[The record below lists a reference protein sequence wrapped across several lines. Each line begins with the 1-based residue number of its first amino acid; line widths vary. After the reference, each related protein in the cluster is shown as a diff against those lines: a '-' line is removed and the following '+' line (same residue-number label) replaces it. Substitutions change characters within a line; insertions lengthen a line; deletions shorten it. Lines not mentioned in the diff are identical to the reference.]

1 VNTINTVE
9 GGTHLIGLKSA
20 LTRTINAYADANGLF
35 KNVKEYPS
43 GDDVREGLTGVIS
56 VQVPEPQFEGQT
68 KGKLGN
74 SEVKG
79 IVEAIVNEQLAIFL
93 EENPSVAHKVVD
105 KALTAARA
113 REAARK
119 ARDLTRRKGLLES
132 SALPG
137 KLADCSERD
146 PALSEIYLVE
156 GDSAGG
162 SAKQGRDRNFQA
174 ILPLRGKILNVEKAR
189 LEKMLSSQ
197 EIQVLITALGAGI
210 GRDDFDIEKIR
221 YHRIIIMTDA
231 DVDGSHIR
239 TLLLTFFFRHMRPV
253 IERGYLHI
261 AQPPLYKV
269 KRGQSEMYLKNQ
281 FAFDEHVLHLATEK
295 LHLIRPGAGDGVHSE
310 QLIALTRRVQMFE
323 QLLGRLAR
331 RHQDAR
337 VLRQIAL
344 CDWLAAPLL
353 RDQEETRY
361 LQRTLQETLQHYGD
375 ILQEARLEW
384 DEDHHCYR
392 IVVVTRGTTATF
404 TTVVDYALLVS
415 QEMRDL
421 RALARQFEELGTPP
435 YILRSGEVEHVAGDF
450 VELLQAVHTAGSKD
464 LNIQRYK
471 GLGEMNPS
479 QLWET
484 TMDPTRRTLL
494 QVTIED
500 AVEADYIFT
509 TLMGDQVDPRKAFI
523 EQHAREVAHLD
534 I

>member
-1 VNTINTVE
+1 
-9 GGTHLIGLKSA
+9 
-20 LTRTINAYADANGLF
+20 
-35 KNVKEYPS
+35 
-43 GDDVREGLTGVIS
+43 
-56 VQVPEPQFEGQT
+56 
-68 KGKLGN
+68 
-74 SEVKG
+74 VKG

-93 EENPSVAHKVVD
+93 EENPNVAHKVVD

-137 KLADCSERD
+137 KLADCAERD

-281 FAFDEHVLHLATEK
+281 SAFDEHVLHLATEK
-295 LHLIRPGAGDGVHSE
+295 LHLICPGAGDGVSGE
-310 QLIALTRRVQMFE
+310 QLITLTRRVQMFE

-331 RHQDAR
+331 RHQDVR
-337 VLRQIAL
+337 VLRQVAL
-344 CDWLAAPLL
+344 CDWLTAPLL
-353 RDQEETRY
+353 RDQQETAH
-361 LQRTLQETLQHYGD
+361 LQQTLQETLQRYGD

-392 IVVVTRGTTATF
+392 IVVVTRGHTTTF
-404 TTVVDYALLVS
+404 TTVVDYALLIA

-421 RALARQFEELGTPP
+421 RTLARQFEELGTPP
-435 YILRSGEVEHVAGDF
+435 YILRNGEVEHVASDF
-450 VELLQAVHTAGSKD
+450 PDLLQVVNVAGTKD

-523 EQHAREVAHLD
+523 EQHAKEVAHLD
-534 I
+534 V